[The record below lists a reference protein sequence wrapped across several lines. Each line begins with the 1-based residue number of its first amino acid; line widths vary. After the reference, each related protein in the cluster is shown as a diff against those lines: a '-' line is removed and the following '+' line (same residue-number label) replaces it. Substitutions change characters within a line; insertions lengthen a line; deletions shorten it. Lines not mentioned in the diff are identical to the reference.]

1 MLHGVFP
8 SKWKVSNVCPVFKNG
23 DKQSK
28 SNYRPI
34 ALLSS
39 VLKCL
44 EKIVFKRIYEFLIEN
59 NLLIENNS
67 GFKRNDS
74 TINLLVIMLHKI
86 YKSIDEGNDICAIF
100 LDVLKAF
107 DNVWHGGLF
116 FRLKQLGICG
126 NVLNWILSQPIWLN
140 FNIKRNGNLFIIEKC
155 CFDQGR
161 IYRK

>member
-23 DKQSK
+23 DKQNKSN

-34 ALLSS
+34 ALLSLVS
-39 VLKCL
+39 KCL
-44 EKIVFKRIYEFLIEN
+44 ETIVFKRYEFLIEK

-74 TINLLVIMLHKI
+74 TINLLVSMLHKM

-100 LDVLKAF
+100 LDVSKAF
-107 DNVWHGGLF
+107 DKVWHEDLF
-116 FRLKQLGICG
+116 F
-126 NVLNWILSQPIWLN
+126 
-140 FNIKRNGNLFIIEKC
+140 
-155 CFDQGR
+155 
-161 IYRK
+161 

>member
-23 DKQSK
+23 DKQNK

-39 VLKCL
+39 VSKCL
-44 EKIVFKRIYEFLIEN
+44 ETIVFKRYEFLIEK

-74 TINLLVIMLHKI
+74 TINLLVSMLHKI
-86 YKSIDEGNDICAIF
+86 YTSLLMKVMTYVLYSWMHQKLSIKCGMKIY
-100 LDVLKAF
+100 
-107 DNVWHGGLF
+107 F
-116 FRLKQLGICG
+116 F
-126 NVLNWILSQPIWLN
+126 N
-140 FNIKRNGNLFIIEKC
+140 
-155 CFDQGR
+155 
-161 IYRK
+161 